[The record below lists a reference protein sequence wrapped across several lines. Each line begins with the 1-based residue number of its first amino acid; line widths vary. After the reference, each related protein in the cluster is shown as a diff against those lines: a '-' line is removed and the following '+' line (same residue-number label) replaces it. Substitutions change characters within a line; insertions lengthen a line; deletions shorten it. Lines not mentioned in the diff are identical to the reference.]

1 MPLGVR
7 FGREPKCVRGKTV
20 IPRTSDDNV
29 ILWDDSCI
37 LGLSAILW
45 RCSPTVYDNSMQ
57 PMYLI
62 FGLSA
67 TAQEMLSPAQGAE

>member
-1 MPLGVR
+1 MCAEDWVFGSGRTEVPLGVR

-20 IPRTSDDNV
+20 IVRASDCNV

-45 RCSPTVYDNSMQ
+45 RCSPTV
-57 PMYLI
+57 
-62 FGLSA
+62 
-67 TAQEMLSPAQGAE
+67 